1 MPGDEW
7 VLMEAIEIYGVES
20 GNLVPDLPI
29 TERGPVPLV
38 RHLAPEPQT
47 SPRMYP

>member
-1 MPGDEW
+1 MPGDEL

-20 GNLVPDLPI
+20 GNLVLDLPI
-29 TERGPVPLV
+29 TERGSVPLV